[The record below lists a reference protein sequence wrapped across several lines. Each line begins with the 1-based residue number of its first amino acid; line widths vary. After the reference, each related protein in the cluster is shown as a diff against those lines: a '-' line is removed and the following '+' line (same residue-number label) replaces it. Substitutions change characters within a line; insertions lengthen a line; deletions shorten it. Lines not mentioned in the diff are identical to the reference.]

1 MQIFTQLVLLKGLQA
16 AIFFRLFYFKI
27 DKRHKSMKTKNQP
40 YHKLLNK
47 ASQKVHA
54 VWKQRG

>member
-16 AIFFRLFYFKI
+16 AIFVQK
-27 DKRHKSMKTKNQP
+27 KNKSMKTKNQP

>member
-16 AIFFRLFYFKI
+16 AIFVQK
-27 DKRHKSMKTKNQP
+27 KNKSMKTKNQP
-40 YHKLLNK
+40 YHKLLIQLAKKYMN
-47 ASQKVHA
+47 A